1 MWTWSQ
7 NWVDSLFLM
16 TQKKFSCAQI
26 FMAMKMN
33 LEFMWLISK
42 SQALGCLCIRE
53 WLRGT
58 ELTACANWF
67 MLVGWVASHSERIC
81 RQELWRAQLPNKE
94 PAKEGNSFLG
104 GDLWALTLDSAW
116 NCQWLNPSS
125 SKLSEEVCVI
135 EEMVKSCHTDEQRW
149 NRKQSRDILVT
160 PGSRSIF
167 AQVAIELYE
176 PTHSSAKLG
185 QIGLFLY

>member
-1 MWTWSQ
+1 
-7 NWVDSLFLM
+7 
-16 TQKKFSCAQI
+16 
-26 FMAMKMN
+26 MAVEMN

-42 SQALGCLCIRE
+42 SKALGCLCIKE
-53 WLRGT
+53 WRRDI
-58 ELTACANWF
+58 ELTACTNWF
-67 MLVGWVASHSERIC
+67 MLVGW
-81 RQELWRAQLPNKE
+81 ELHTQKEFVGRTFEENSFQIKRE

-104 GDLWALTLDSAW
+104 DDLWARTLDSAW

-149 NRKQSRDILVT
+149 NRKQSLDILVT

-185 QIGLFLY
+185 QIGPFLY